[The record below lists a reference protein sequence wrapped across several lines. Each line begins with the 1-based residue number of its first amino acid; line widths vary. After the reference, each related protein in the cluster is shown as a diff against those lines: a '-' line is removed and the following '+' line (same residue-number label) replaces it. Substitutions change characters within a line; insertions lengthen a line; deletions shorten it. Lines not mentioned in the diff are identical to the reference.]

1 MAVSSRAA
9 IKIAGFCLWLSIFL
23 LKFLNAGAQVTYDGT
38 SLIINGQRRLLIS
51 GSIHYPRSTPE
62 MWPGLIDKAK
72 DGGLDCIQTYVFWNM
87 HEPVQGQFNFEGRF
101 DLVTFVKLIHFK
113 GLYVSLR
120 IGPYIESEWN
130 YGGFPYWLH
139 DIPDIIFRT
148 DNMPFKIEMQRFTTM
163 IVNMMK
169 DANLFASQGGPIIL
183 TQIENEY
190 ANVEAAFPDGSSY
203 VEWAA
208 SMAVGLNTGVPW
220 VMCKQP
226 DAPDPIINT
235 CNGMYCG
242 DTFVGPNS
250 NKKPRM
256 WTEAWTAWFQVFGGS
271 KPHRPVEDIAYA
283 VARFFAKN
291 GTFVNYYMY
300 HGGTNFGRSGGPFV
314 TTSYDYDAPIDEY
327 GNIQQP
333 KWGHLRDLNMAIKL
347 CSDTLLLG
355 TPEFLSLGPSQEA
368 HVYRAEPGLCAA
380 FLSNRDALS
389 DTIVS
394 FQNLTYDLP
403 AWSVSI
409 LPDCKNVAFNTAK
422 VNVQSNSPTLIAS
435 QLKLGTSNTLVN
447 QKIEQL
453 ISWETFQEN
462 FGDIG
467 NAQFQ
472 KQGLLEHISTTKDA
486 TDYLWYKI
494 SVDVNED
501 EPFLISKVPPIL
513 TIGSQGYAVHVVI
526 NNCFAGSANGNKTNP
541 TFMFELPISLIP
553 GMNDIALLSV
563 MVGLPNSGAHYE
575 RKSAGIRTV
584 TLQGFKDGTR
594 DLSQALWTYQIGLFG
609 EMSTIYSDIGF
620 ISVNW
625 TSSST
630 PNPPLTWYK
639 AVIGAPDGDEPVT
652 LDLSSMG
659 KGQAWINGEHIGR
672 YWISFLAPPG
682 DCSTCDY
689 RGNYSLHKCATNCG
703 QPSQTLYHVPR
714 SWLRPTGNLLVL
726 FEETGG
732 DPSKIS
738 LLTRSID
745 SVCAHAFETH
755 PPSIQSWKK
764 TEANPEVLRGNVLG
778 PSLQLE
784 CSVGRRISSIKF
796 ASFGNPKGVCGNFM
810 KGTCHSVE
818 SEKIV
823 EKACLGQ
830 HGCSITISSK
840 EFGGDACVGTVKS
853 LAVEATCN

>member
-1 MAVSSRAA
+1 MLR
-9 IKIAGFCLWLSIFL
+9 G
-23 LKFLNAGAQVTYDGT
+23 LNAGATVTYDGT
-38 SLIINGQRRLLIS
+38 SLIIDGKRRLLIS

-62 MWPGLIDKAK
+62 MWPGIIDKAK
-72 DGGLDCIQTYVFWNM
+72 EGGLDCIQTYVFWNM
-87 HEPVQGQFNFEGRF
+87 HEPEQGKFNFAGRF
-101 DLVTFVKLIHFK
+101 DLVAFVKLIQSK

-130 YGGFPYWLH
+130 FGGFPYWLH
-139 DIPDIIFRT
+139 DIPGIIFRT
-148 DNMPFKIEMQRFTTM
+148 DNMPFKREMERFVTM

-169 DANLFASQGGPIIL
+169 SQSLFASQGGPIII

-190 ANVEAAFPDGSSY
+190 GNVEAAFPGGSSY
-203 VEWAA
+203 VKWAG

-226 DAPDPIINT
+226 DAPDPVINT
-235 CNGMYCG
+235 CNGMSCG

-250 NKKPRM
+250 NEKPKM

-271 KPHRPVEDIAYA
+271 KPRRLVENIAYA

-300 HGGTNFGRSGGPFV
+300 HGGTNFGRSGGPFI

-327 GNIQQP
+327 GDIRQP

-347 CSDTLLLG
+347 CSDSLLLG
-355 TPEFLSLGPSQEA
+355 TPESFSLGPAQEA
-368 HVYRAEPGLCAA
+368 HVYRGEPGLCAA
-380 FLSNRDALS
+380 FLSNSDAHS
-389 DTIVS
+389 DTTVN
-394 FQNLTYDLP
+394 FQGLTYNLP

-422 VNVQSNSPTLIAS
+422 INVQSNSATLIAPR
-435 QLKLGTSNTLVN
+435 LKLGSSNKLLN
-447 QKIEQL
+447 QKMEQS

-462 FGDIG
+462 FGDLG

-472 KQGLLEHISTTKDA
+472 RQGLLEHISTTKDT

-501 EPFLISKVPPIL
+501 EPFLMSNIPPVL
-513 TIGSQGYAVHVVI
+513 AIGSRGHVVHVFI
-526 NNCFAGSANGNKTNP
+526 NNDYAGSAHGNKTNP
-541 TFMFELPISLIP
+541 SFMFELPISLTL
-553 GMNDIALLSV
+553 GKNDIALLSV
-563 MVGLPNSGAHYE
+563 MVGLPNSGAHFE
-575 RKSAGIRTV
+575 QKSAGISTV
-584 TLQGFKDGTR
+584 TLQGFKDGTH
-594 DLSQALWTYQIGLFG
+594 DLSQELWTYQIGLFG

-620 ISVNW
+620 VSVNW

-639 AVIGAPDGDEPVT
+639 AMIDVPDGDEPLI

-672 YWISFLAPPG
+672 YWTSFLAPVG
-682 DCSTCDY
+682 DCSGCDY
-689 RGNYSLHKCATNCG
+689 RGNYSLHNCATKCG

-732 DPSKIS
+732 DSSKVS
-738 LLTRSID
+738 LLTGSID
-745 SVCAHAFETH
+745 SVCAQAFETH
-755 PPSIQSWKK
+755 SPSIQSRQKS
-764 TEANPEVLRGNVLG
+764 EVNSEVLHENVE
-778 PSLQLE
+778 PSLRLN

-796 ASFGNPKGVCGNFM
+796 ASFGNPSGVCGNFV

-818 SEKIV
+818 SKEAV

-830 HGCSITISSK
+830 RGCSITISPK

-853 LAVEATCN
+853 LAVEATCS